1 MHNHSNCCEHNRV
14 RYCKVC
20 QVIYCEDCG
29 KEWREYIYNWKPS
42 PSVPYWITSGTQ
54 ILDGN
59 VKVEYHSHG

>member
-1 MHNHSNCCEHNRV
+1 MHNHSNCCEHSRV

-20 QVIYCEDCG
+20 QVVYCEDCG
-29 KEWREYIYNWKPS
+29 KEWRDYSYWKPT
-42 PSVPYWITSGTQ
+42 VPYWDTIGGTQ